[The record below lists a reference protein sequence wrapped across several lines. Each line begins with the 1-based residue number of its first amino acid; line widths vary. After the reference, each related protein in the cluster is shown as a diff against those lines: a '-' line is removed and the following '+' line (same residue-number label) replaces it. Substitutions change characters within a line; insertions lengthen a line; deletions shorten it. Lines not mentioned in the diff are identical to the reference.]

1 MTEKKKWKTVTG
13 YVYEKQWEDGGHT
26 LSFRMDDYTRNAL
39 MSVPAGTYVQIKQ
52 RRDHG
57 SDEAPYYM
65 VYEDK
70 GASAQNR
77 PVEAS
82 ITF

>member
-1 MTEKKKWKTVTG
+1 VNQKKWKTITG
-13 YVYEKQWEDGGHT
+13 YVYEKVWEDGGHT

-39 MSVPAGTYVQIKQ
+39 NSVPAGEYVQIKQ
-52 RRDHG
+52 RRDPG
-57 SDEAPYYM
+57 SDEAKYYM

-70 GASAQNR
+70 SVTPQQ
-77 PVEAS
+77 PEAP

>member
-1 MTEKKKWKTVTG
+1 MKKNKTITG
-13 YVYEKQWEDGGHT
+13 YVYEKQWDGGGHT

-39 MSVPAGTYVQIKQ
+39 MSVPDGTFVQIRQ
-52 RRDHG
+52 RRDPG
-57 SDEAPYYM
+57 SNETPYYM

-70 GASAQNR
+70 GAAAQSK